1 MAGIW
6 PAQYQTSKATGT
18 DRAGQREKRTI
29 FQAPQAVFKALL

>member
-18 DRAGQREKRTI
+18 GGAGQREKRTI
-29 FQAPQAVFKALL
+29 FQVPQGGV